1 MGRLTTLDQWL
12 IWQESLHSQAIDLGL
27 TRIQSVYL
35 KLFPNG
41 VAFTSIVVAGT
52 NGKGSTIAFI
62 ESVYQQAR
70 FSVAKFT
77 SPHIHTYNERFV
89 INGAQA
95 TDAQICAA
103 FEQIEQVRDST
114 SLTYFEFS
122 TLAALLIFS
131 EQKIDIAIL
140 EIGLGGRLDSVNIV
154 DADVAVI
161 TNIAID
167 HVDYLGDTRE
177 LIGHEKSG
185 IMRANIPCVCGDIN
199 PPLSL
204 EKHANS
210 VGALLEFVQ
219 APYAGTLSLK
229 GNHQQYN
236 AALAILCIQKLND
249 KFPVSNTLMQQGLEK
264 AQLAGRFQT
273 KNIKNKQFIFDV
285 AHNEAAIKALA
296 KELSKDKRTTLAV
309 FSALKDKNISLMIKA
324 ISPEID
330 QWLIAPLTVNRA
342 ADIAFLTN
350 QFSLKESVKAYDTIK
365 LALSEAENQQSYQR
379 VVVFG
384 SFHVVT
390 DALAMFK

>member
-12 IWQESLHSQAIDLGL
+12 SWQESLHSQAIDLGL

-41 VAFTSIVVAGT
+41 VAFTSIAVAGT

-62 ESVYQQAR
+62 ESIYQQTH

-77 SPHIHTYNERFV
+77 SPHIHNYNERFV
-89 INGAQA
+89 INGVQA
-95 TDAQICAA
+95 TDTQICTA
-103 FEQIEQVRDST
+103 FEQIEQARSEI
-114 SLTYFEFS
+114 SLTYFELS

-131 EQKIDIAIL
+131 DQKIDIAIL
-140 EIGLGGRLDSVNIV
+140 EIGLGGRLDSVNVV
-154 DADVAVI
+154 DADIAVI

-177 LIGHEKSG
+177 LIGHEKAG
-185 IMRANIPCVCGDIN
+185 IMRSNTPCVCGDID

-204 EKHANS
+204 KKHADDIN
-210 VGALLEFVQ
+210 ALLEFVSI
-219 APYAGTLSLK
+219 PYSGALILK
-229 GNHQQYN
+229 GEHQQYN
-236 AALAILCIQKLND
+236 AALSALCVKKLNK
-249 KFPVSNTLMQQGLEK
+249 KFKVSDSLIQQGLES
-264 AQLAGRFQT
+264 AQLDGRFQI
-273 KNIKNKQFIFDV
+273 KNISNKQFIFDV

-296 KELSKDKRTTLAV
+296 KELSKDKQPTLAV
-309 FSALKDKNISLMIKA
+309 FSALKDKDIALMIIA

-330 QWLIAPLTVNRA
+330 QWLIAPLTVDRA

-365 LALSEAENQQSYQR
+365 LALCEAENQQSYQR